1 MQGVSVI
8 CLSLRQRAPL
18 IWHRRIEN
26 VTLSRL
32 CTSPRT
38 PAEFAALLKGRDA
51 REGGVARVRGARLAM
66 RGEPARAVTAYLV
79 NAHRGERDDHALRPR
94 TAHDQEDALRPVPE
108 ALQVAGAQEEPVRL
122 GHRGGNREI
131 VQGAVDHNELA
142 HRVEGQGRAVMTL
155 ALATQEVAVASAR

>member
-51 REGGVARVRGARLAM
+51 REGGVARVRGARLAI
-66 RGEPARAVTAYLV
+66 RVEPARAVTAYLV

-94 TAHDQEDALRPVPE
+94 TTYDQEDALRPVPE

-122 GHRGGNREI
+122 GHRGGHRD
-131 VQGAVDHNELA
+131 VVHGPLA
-142 HRVEGQGRAVMTL
+142 HHQHSPR
-155 ALATQEVAVASAR
+155 